1 MACTLVLDDQ
11 IVTVRLLTDDD
22 AVRTVLST
30 SEHEIVGDAP
40 VRHAGHLRELRYMSA
55 RGMYT
60 ASATRGR
67 LCLIARAA
75 NVAVAWCLEGV
86 AWGMY
91 LHAELMRPS
100 RMSPLP
106 LRDRFARSGTRST
119 QSKRLN
125 LFPPPGS
132 LPLPHAHTLF
142 WLAGSGAG
150 EAGRPDTFPRARG
163 AGPQDRQEVPG
174 AR

>member
-1 MACTLVLDDQ
+1 MASMK
-11 IVTVRLLTDDD
+11 IEIIISVRGYSALGVCKAL
-22 AVRTVLST
+22 R
-30 SEHEIVGDAP
+30 EGQRPCDAP